1 MNDGFAASG
10 ALVTAVEQANV
21 NAFPSDRLH
30 LDGAWLVRL
39 SPGNPAR
46 RVNSLN
52 IHDPRD
58 GAGTP
63 ERLAA
68 ARAHFARTGV
78 PFHLRVTPLT
88 PVQVIEHADRE
99 DWSREGETDVWV
111 LGLDGGAVEESRP
124 GITVADQ
131 SLPQWLA
138 AFAEVGGTRAE
149 AVTPQA
155 LESLGVALS
164 RVVCPRLCLV
174 ARDTAGQVLGVAIAI
189 VDGPLAGI
197 YDVAVAPLARRL
209 GLGRLLV
216 RACIA
221 RAAELGAR
229 TAWLQ
234 VTAENA
240 PARGLYS
247 GFGFTPLYT
256 YHYRRPPEKSGPA

>member
-1 MNDGFAASG
+1 VNDGFVAG
-10 ALVTAVEQANV
+10 RALVTAIEQANV

-52 IHDPRD
+52 IHNPAD
-58 GAGTP
+58 GAGVP
-63 ERLAA
+63 ARLAA
-68 ARAHFARTGV
+68 ARAHFARNGV

-88 PVQVIEHADRE
+88 PMQVIDHADIRN
-99 DWSREGETDVWV
+99 WSREGETDVWTLSLAEGPV
-111 LGLDGGAVEESRP
+111 EDASQGIRVSDVPLD
-124 GITVADQ
+124 
-131 SLPQWLA
+131 QWLE
-138 AFAEVGGTRAE
+138 AFAASGGTRAE

-155 LESLGVALS
+155 LASLGAALS
-164 RVVCPRLCLV
+164 RVVGPRLCLV
-174 ARDTAGQVLGVAIAI
+174 ARDGAGQVLGVAIAI

-197 YDVAVAPLARRL
+197 YDVAVAPVARRR

-216 RACIA
+216 RACLA
-221 RAAELGAR
+221 RAWELGAR

-240 PARGLYS
+240 PARALYAGL
-247 GFGFTPLYT
+247 GFTPLYT
-256 YHYRRPPEKSGPA
+256 YHYRRPPEERGPA